1 MKKLLTGIMV
11 LLVITFACAYV
22 FIPNKIILTADA
34 TTKATRQGVYRL
46 LLSDANLGKWWPGI
60 VSSDSAKKQFL
71 LNDYSYTLTDNNITL
86 LPITI
91 KKDHFQLNT
100 SLYLIAPQTDQ
111 VQLHWSG
118 EIPTSYNVFRRY
130 ALYRKAK
137 QINRDMKNI
146 LEKMSSFFSKPENL
160 YDHSVNHLQI
170 VDSTYISTYDTSLTY
185 PSTAYIYNRIN
196 KLKTYAARHSSR
208 ETGYPILNIDAEDS
222 LYYIVRVALPLDK
235 PLPSTADIYP
245 KRMPVHVNILMM
257 EVRGGTKTTSAAFR
271 QLLHY
276 VSDHHQTIPGIPFY
290 SLVTNRSEEPDTS
303 KWITR
308 IYCPVR

>member
-1 MKKLLTGIMV
+1 MKKWSIGIIIFFLAFIGSVYLL
-11 LLVITFACAYV
+11 
-22 FIPNKIILTADA
+22 IPNKITITADA
-34 TTKATRQGVYRL
+34 TVKATRQAVYRML
-46 LLSDANLGKWWPGI
+46 LNDESLSKWWPGT
-60 VSSDSAKKQFL
+60 VSTDSAKKQFL
-71 LNDYSYTLTDNNITL
+71 LNEYSYTISDNNLTL

-91 KKDHFQLNT
+91 KKKQIELHT
-100 SLYLIAPQTDQ
+100 SLYLIAPQTER

-118 EIPTSYNVFRRY
+118 ELPTSYNVIQRY
-130 ALYRKAK
+130 IRFRKAK
-137 QINRDMKNI
+137 QVKRDMNSI
-146 LEKMSSFFSKPENL
+146 LQKMSAFFSKPENL
-160 YDHSVNHLQI
+160 YGYTIHHLKI

-196 KLKTYAARHSSR
+196 KLKDYAARHSAR

-222 LYYIVRVALPLDK
+222 LHYIIRVALPLDK
-235 PLPSTADIYP
+235 PLPSASDIYP
-245 KRMPVHVNILMM
+245 KRMPVNVNILMM
-257 EVRGGTKTTSAAFR
+257 EVRGGTETNSAAFE

-290 SLVTNRSEEPDTS
+290 SLVTNRSGEPDTS